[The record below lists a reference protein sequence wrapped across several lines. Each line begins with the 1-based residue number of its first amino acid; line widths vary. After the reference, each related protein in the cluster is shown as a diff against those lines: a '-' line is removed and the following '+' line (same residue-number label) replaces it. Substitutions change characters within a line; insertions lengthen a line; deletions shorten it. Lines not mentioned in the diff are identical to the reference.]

1 MVDIA
6 GPLLGL
12 TVGLV
17 AGSFSGLLGVGGGL
31 VLTPL
36 LVLGLGL
43 DQHSA
48 QGVTL
53 VTLLLPL
60 GLPAYQAYR
69 KAGII
74 VSWPLVLRMMA
85 SFVVASLG
93 GAWLANMLSNR
104 ALRLAFVA
112 GLVYVGGRTLYT
124 LWRDRALATTSVEGA
139 HPAHEPTRGYG
150 IGALGGFT
158 AGLFGVGG
166 AVITIPLMRARLAMT
181 QHQAQATSLAM
192 MLPPIGLP
200 AAIVYA
206 RGASGLP
213 WALLGETAMGFLV
226 GGLAGGRL
234 SVKLSGRVVSGLF
247 AAYTIVAAIFLAS
260 STT

>member
-1 MVDIA
+1 MEDVA

-36 LVLGLGL
+36 LVLALGL

-53 VTLLLPL
+53 VALLLPL
-60 GLPAYQAYR
+60 GLPAYHAYR
-69 KAGII
+69 KAGIA
-74 VSWPLVLRMMA
+74 VSWPLVLRMIA
-85 SFVVASLG
+85 GFVVASVG
-93 GAWLANMLSNR
+93 GAWVANSLSNR

-112 GLVYVGGRTLYT
+112 GLVYVGARTLRT
-124 LWRDRALATTSVEGA
+124 LWRDRALATTPEAV
-139 HPAHEPTRGYG
+139 PPQHELARGFS
-150 IGALGGFT
+150 IGAIGGFT

-200 AAIVYA
+200 AALMYA
-206 RGASGLP
+206 HGASGLP

-247 AAYTIVAAIFLAS
+247 AAYTIAAAVFLA
-260 STT
+260 TRT

>member
-1 MVDIA
+1 MEDVA

-36 LVLGLGL
+36 LVLALGL

-53 VTLLLPL
+53 VALILPL
-60 GLPAYQAYR
+60 GLPAYHAYR
-69 KAGII
+69 KAGIA
-74 VSWPLVLRMMA
+74 VSWPLVSRMIA
-85 SFVVASLG
+85 GFVVASLG
-93 GAWLANMLSNR
+93 GAWVANQLSNR

-112 GLVYVGGRTLYT
+112 GLVYVGGRTLHT
-124 LWRDRALATTSVEGA
+124 LWRDRALATISPEGA
-139 HPAHEPTRGYG
+139 HPPHELARGFS
-150 IGALGGFT
+150 IGAIGGFT

-200 AAIVYA
+200 AALMYA

-213 WALLGETAMGFLV
+213 WALLAETAMGFLV

-247 AAYTIVAAIFLAS
+247 AAYTIVAAVFLALR
-260 STT
+260 T